1 LEAFA
6 MSQAQPERSRW
17 ESLLGLASRLSLR
30 ERQGFKLALGVL
42 ALALLWRLA
51 WLPLMAYVSPP
62 SATLESLQERMHT
75 LERQQQEAAALRALP
90 TVPLAQGQKSFEQIT
105 HNLMPQAQLRFN
117 DRQVSVSL
125 GAVSPQDLAK
135 WMLSIKE
142 QVSGKVIQS
151 DLARTRLSG
160 NAPGASNAPKFNP
173 NNPAA
178 PPALWTGRLVFEF
191 ASEP

>member
-1 LEAFA
+1 
-6 MSQAQPERSRW
+6 MSQEHHAHSPWQ
-17 ESLLGLASRLSLR
+17 SLLGLASRLGPR

-51 WLPLMAYVSPP
+51 WLPLMAYFSPP
-62 SATLESLQERMHT
+62 STTLQSLQERMHT
-75 LERQQQEAAALRALP
+75 LERQQQEAIALRALP
-90 TVPLAQGQKSFEQIT
+90 TVSLAQGQKSFEQIT
-105 HNLMPQAQLRFN
+105 HNVMPQAQLRFN

-125 GAVSPQDLAK
+125 AAVSPQDLVK

-160 NAPGASNAPKFNP
+160 TAQGAANASKLNP
-173 NNPAA
+173 NIPAA
-178 PPALWTGRLVFEF
+178 PPTLWTGRLVFEF